1 MIDSACLIK
10 ITKRM
15 SDTFENVTTIKKANV
30 YFGGQVTSR
39 TVQFADGTKKTLS
52 FMQAGNY
59 GLGTEIPER
68 MEILGG
74 AMNVKLANSDQ
85 WNTYVEGQAFEVEG
99 NSKFS
104 LKVPEGGADY
114 CCTYMP

>member
-10 ITKRM
+10 RTKRI
-15 SDTFENVTTIKKANV
+15 SDIFGNVAIIKKANV

-39 TVQFADGTKKTLS
+39 TVKFTDGSKKTLG

-59 GLGTEIPER
+59 EFGTEAPER

-74 AMNVKLANSDQ
+74 VMNIKLTDSDE
-85 WNTYVEGQAFEVEG
+85 WNTYVDGQAFEVEG

-104 LKVPEGGADY
+104 LKVPRGGKDY

>member
-10 ITKRM
+10 RTKRM
-15 SDTFENVTTIKKANV
+15 SDKFENVTIIKKANV

-39 TVQFADGTKKTLS
+39 TVQFADDAKKTLG
-52 FMQAGNY
+52 FMQEGNY
-59 GLGTEIPER
+59 EFGTEAPER

-85 WNTYVEGQAFEVEG
+85 WNTYV
-99 NSKFS
+99 
-104 LKVPEGGADY
+104 
-114 CCTYMP
+114 

>member
-1 MIDSACLIK
+1 
-10 ITKRM
+10 M
-15 SDTFENVTTIKKANV
+15 SDTFENVTIIKKANV

-39 TVQFADGTKKTLS
+39 TVQFVDGAKKTLG
-52 FMQAGNY
+52 FMQTGDY
-59 GLGTEIPER
+59 KLGTESPER

-74 AMNVKLANSDQ
+74 AMNVKLANSDE
-85 WNTYVEGQAFEVEG
+85 WNTYVEGQAFKVEG

-114 CCTYMP
+114 FCTYMP

>member
-1 MIDSACLIK
+1 
-10 ITKRM
+10 M
-15 SDTFENVTTIKKANV
+15 SDTFENFTIIKKANV

-39 TVQFADGTKKTLS
+39 TVQFVDGAKKTLG

-59 GLGTEIPER
+59 EFGTKTPER

-74 AMNVKLANSDQ
+74 TMNVKLANSDQ

-99 NSKFS
+99 NSNFS

-114 CCTYMP
+114 CYTYMP

>member
-1 MIDSACLIK
+1 
-10 ITKRM
+10 M
-15 SDTFENVTTIKKANV
+15 SETFQNVTILKQANV

-39 TVQFADGTKKTLS
+39 TVQFADGSKKTLG
-52 FMQAGNY
+52 FMQAGDY
-59 GLGTEIPER
+59 EFGTEAPEL

-74 AMNVKLANSDQ
+74 AMDVKLAGSDA
-85 WNTYVEGQAFEVEG
+85 WATYAEGESFKVEG

-114 CCTYMP
+114 CCTYL

>member
-10 ITKRM
+10 RTKRI
-15 SDTFENVTTIKKANV
+15 SDTFENVTIIKKANV

-39 TVQFADGTKKTLS
+39 TVQFADGAKKTLD

-59 GLGTEIPER
+59 EFGTETPER
-68 MEILGG
+68 MEIFGG